1 MPQAI
6 IYFGDEESV
15 KIEEFSKNWNLS
27 KMETV
32 KKMVREFKEVEN
44 ESVE

>member
-6 IYFGDEESV
+6 IYFGDEESA
-15 KIEEFSKNWNLS
+15 KIEKYSREWNLS

-32 KKMVREFKEVEN
+32 KKMVREFEVTDD
-44 ESVE
+44 